1 MAGVILIL
9 TIIVGALVL
18 ALLSELIG
26 AVGNILE
33 SIGTFI
39 GLIVLEIMGKG
50 TKESKEK
57 LKNSIILIRFI
68 LLSIL
73 LSLIYLFIWHF
84 VIVIIINDEGVTILS
99 KIVFAVIGFNLIT
112 YYEHCIDNARIARF
126 LNGENLRISY
136 HFEINPLLRIILI
149 PIAIPVFISTYICDW
164 ITDHIYGNKTT
175 NINANITKPV
185 STSSNNNYTNT
196 THKKYNTDTNYDNY
210 FKDEYYCEM
219 CFKKI
224 TEEEYDNFDGMCE
237 ECFEA
242 ENFDHL

>member
-1 MAGVILIL
+1 MFWICLIIFVYL
-9 TIIVGALVL
+9 FEKICQYTKQMVQMNSKNFII
-18 ALLSELIG
+18 
-26 AVGNILE
+26 
-33 SIGTFI
+33 F
-39 GLIVLEIMGKG
+39 
-50 TKESKEK
+50 
-57 LKNSIILIRFI
+57 IRFI
-68 LLSIL
+68 LLCIV
-73 LSLIYLFIWHF
+73 LSLIYLLLLYLVLTTINNEDVTFGSI
-84 VIVIIINDEGVTILS
+84 IILVIIGYS
-99 KIVFAVIGFNLIT
+99 LIT
-112 YYEHCIDNARIARF
+112 YYEHSIDAARIGRF

-136 HFEINPLLRIILI
+136 HFQFDFLFKIFLT

-164 ITDHIYGNKTT
+164 ITDHIYGNETT

-242 ENFDHL
+242 ETFDHM